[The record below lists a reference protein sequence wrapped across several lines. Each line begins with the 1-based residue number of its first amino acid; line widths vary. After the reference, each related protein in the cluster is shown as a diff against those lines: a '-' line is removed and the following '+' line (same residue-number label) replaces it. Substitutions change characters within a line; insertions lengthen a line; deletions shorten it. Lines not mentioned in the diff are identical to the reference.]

1 MAATQTFK
9 HMFPNDIPPF
19 ATYIWTPEGQSYT
32 SWEFDVILGN
42 PHDPGALYP
51 ANKRAQSL
59 YLGALKVDAVGWL
72 FHTPTLIECKPDADL
87 GAIGQI
93 FGYSYWFRRTF
104 GVAPRKMIVCESM
117 RDQVQE
123 AAAEAEIEIRICPP
137 GNALVIDAAIAYV
150 RPLIRPSPLGPNPLE
165 IPR

>member
-19 ATYIWTPEGQSYT
+19 ATYIFTPEGQQYT

-42 PHDPGALYP
+42 PDDPGPFYP
-51 ANKRAQSL
+51 MNKRRQAL
-59 YLGALKVDAVGWL
+59 YLGALKVDAIGWL
-72 FHTPTLIECKPDADL
+72 FATPTLIECKPDADL

-93 FGYSYWFRRTF
+93 DGYADFYRITF

-117 RDQVQE
+117 REQVQQV
-123 AAAEAEIEIRICPP
+123 AGWHGIEVRIVPP
-137 GNALVIDAAIAYV
+137 ANPLVIENAVTYV
-150 RPLIRPSPLGPNPLE
+150 KPLIKPSPLAPNPLE
-165 IPR
+165 LPR